1 MERKIREIFE
11 YNGEWYQ
18 IIEAPID
25 EHSCNGCQGCKGTGG
40 PHIFG
45 RKCNGNARKD
55 NKFVIFKKLE
65 KVREPYEF
73 GKKLI
78 QKYIIYAKP
87 IIPDN
92 FGHTYIRSRYD
103 ETISIEIK

>member
-1 MERKIREIFE
+1 MERKIGEIFE

-18 IIEAPID
+18 TVEAPID

-45 RKCNGNARKD
+45 GECNGNVRKD

-65 KVREPYEF
+65 KVGEPYRPYY
-73 GKKLI
+73 I
-78 QKYIIYAKP
+78 Q
-87 IIPDN
+87 
-92 FGHTYIRSRYD
+92 
-103 ETISIEIK
+103 